1 MSQADNWLPR
11 HIGIIMDGNGR
22 WAAQQG
28 KPRSF
33 GHRAGVNALREIIKH
48 CGDLGIEYVTVYAFS
63 TENFKRSSDEVGTLM
78 SLLVEFLKND
88 LETIIKNGVR
98 INVIGDIDAFPAA
111 VAAQIRRA
119 MQKSRD
125 CGAMMLNIALAY
137 GARAEL
143 VRAVK
148 SIALDAAEG
157 RLGQDDINEQL
168 ISQRLYTAGQPDP
181 DLIIRT
187 SGELRLS
194 NFLLYQAAYAELY
207 FTPVFWPDFT
217 PAELDLALESYKKR
231 SRRFGGV

>member
-88 LETIIKNGVR
+88 LETIIQNGVR
-98 INVIGDIDAFPAA
+98 INVIGDIDAI
-111 VAAQIRRA
+111 VR
-119 MQKSRD
+119 SE
-125 CGAMMLNIALAY
+125 NISNDKPELPEKN
-137 GARAEL
+137 GEEMTEHKDEEAEHDE
-143 VRAVK
+143 K
-148 SIALDAAEG
+148 
-157 RLGQDDINEQL
+157 
-168 ISQRLYTAGQPDP
+168 
-181 DLIIRT
+181 
-187 SGELRLS
+187 
-194 NFLLYQAAYAELY
+194 
-207 FTPVFWPDFT
+207 
-217 PAELDLALESYKKR
+217 
-231 SRRFGGV
+231 

>member
-88 LETIIKNGVR
+88 LETIIQNGVR
-98 INVIGDIDAFPAA
+98 INVIGDIDAFPAP

-119 MQKSRD
+119 MQKSRE
-125 CGAMMLNIALAY
+125 CGRMMLNIALAY